1 MQNLY
6 IMIVYTIV
14 FNGLLLSDCNII
26 FILPMPDLP
35 AKIDRISG

>member
-6 IMIVYTIV
+6 IMIVYMIV
-14 FNGLLLSDCNII
+14 FNGLLLSDCDII
-26 FILPMPDLP
+26 FILPMSDLP